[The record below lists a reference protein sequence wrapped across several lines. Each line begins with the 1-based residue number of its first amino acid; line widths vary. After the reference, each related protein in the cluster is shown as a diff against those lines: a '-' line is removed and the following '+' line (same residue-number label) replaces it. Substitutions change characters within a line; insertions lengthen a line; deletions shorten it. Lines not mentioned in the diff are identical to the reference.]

1 MQHVLILTKN
11 VLSEEQM
18 VKQLHY
24 LSYEVL
30 CSSDLNQTLK
40 QGKNLSIFS
49 YFQVV
54 MVSET
59 LSNSEL
65 EQMLPT
71 LSKYPVSVLRIGVE
85 ETMDDTRDWR
95 REGIQG
101 WVPKDAPIETLREIL
116 IQAAQA
122 SVESLLTNN
131 QVVAFP
137 MNKEEAVTSL
147 VRSVYD
153 SFSKTEKRVFERLI
167 LAHAKNQ
174 MVSRKELC
182 EYLWEEG
189 DTPSNMS
196 QLSCLIH
203 KIKRKFE
210 LAGITNEV
218 IATLWGR
225 GYRLNEEFCERY
237 LDEQEYLS
245 LFQPQTVSN

>member
-1 MQHVLILTKN
+1 MI
-11 VLSEEQM
+11 
-18 VKQLHY
+18 KQLHY

-30 CSSDLNQTLK
+30 CSSDLISALQ
-40 QGKNLSIFS
+40 QGKSLPIFS

-71 LSKYPVSVLRIGVE
+71 LSKYPVSVLRIGEE

-95 REGIQG
+95 EEGIQG
-101 WVPKDAPIETLREIL
+101 WVSKDAPIETLREIL
-116 IQAAQA
+116 IQAVQA
-122 SVESLLTNN
+122 AVEYRLMNN

-137 MNKEEAVTSL
+137 MGEEETATSL
-147 VRSVYD
+147 VKSVYA
-153 SFSKTEKRVFERLI
+153 SFSKTEKRVFERLL
-167 LAHAKNQ
+167 LAYTKNQ

-182 EYLWEEG
+182 EHLWTGG
-189 DTPSNMS
+189 DTSSNMS

-210 LAGITNEV
+210 QAGITNEV

-225 GYRLNEEFCERY
+225 GYQLNEEFCELY
-237 LDEQEYLS
+237 LDHQEYLGMI
-245 LFQPQTVSN
+245 QAQTVSN

>member
-18 VKQLHY
+18 IKRLHY

-30 CSSDLNQTLK
+30 CSSDLISALQ
-40 QGKNLSIFS
+40 QGKSVPIFS

-71 LSKYPVSVLRIGVE
+71 LNKYPVSVLRIGEE
-85 ETMDDTRDWR
+85 ETTDDSRDWC

-101 WVPKDAPIETLREIL
+101 WVPKDAPIETLREVL

-122 SVESLLTNN
+122 AVESRLLNN

-137 MNKEEAVTSL
+137 MSEKEKVTSL
-147 VRSVYD
+147 VRSVYE
-153 SFSKTEKRVFERLI
+153 SFSKTEKRVFERLL
-167 LAHAKNQ
+167 LAHIKNQ
-174 MVSRKELC
+174 LVSRKELC
-182 EYLWEEG
+182 DFLWEEG

-210 LAGITNEV
+210 LAGISNEV
-218 IATLWGR
+218 VATLWGR
-225 GYRLNEEFCERY
+225 GYRLNEEFCEQY
-237 LDEQEYLS
+237 LDEEEYLG
-245 LFQPQTVSN
+245 LFQTQTASN

>member
-1 MQHVLILTKN
+1 M
-11 VLSEEQM
+11 
-18 VKQLHY
+18 
-24 LSYEVL
+24 
-30 CSSDLNQTLK
+30 
-40 QGKNLSIFS
+40 
-49 YFQVV
+49 
-54 MVSET
+54 
-59 LSNSEL
+59 
-65 EQMLPT
+65 
-71 LSKYPVSVLRIGVE
+71 
-85 ETMDDTRDWR
+85 
-95 REGIQG
+95 
-101 WVPKDAPIETLREIL
+101 
-116 IQAAQA
+116 
-122 SVESLLTNN
+122 NN

-137 MNKEEAVTSL
+137 MNEEEAVTSL

-167 LAHAKNQ
+167 LAHTKNQ
-174 MVSRKELC
+174 LVSRKELC

-189 DTPSNMS
+189 ETPSNMS

-245 LFQPQTVSN
+245 LF

>member
-71 LSKYPVSVLRIGVE
+71 LSKYPVSILRIGVE
-85 ETMDDTRDWR
+85 ETDDTRDWR

-122 SVESLLTNN
+122 SVESLLMNN

-137 MNKEEAVTSL
+137 MNEEEAVTSL

-167 LAHAKNQ
+167 LAHTKNQ